1 MLGNVNS
8 EFGNL
13 KKVLLS
19 RPEYLKIMQPINVI
33 QEKHVQKNID
43 KAVAC
48 KEHDEFVNVLRTEGV
63 EVVLADIHE
72 KFPNT
77 VNTRDLGVTT
87 PKGIVFGRFYS
98 PYRWGEQR
106 LAEQTF
112 NRYQVD
118 IFETHTS
125 GTFEGGD
132 FMYIDNKTA
141 AVGTGIRTNKKG
153 VDQLR
158 KTFNDLDTEIFTV
171 DFEEKYLHL
180 DMILNVVGE
189 KVAVICEEAL
199 PNHIIQ
205 TLKEKNFTLINVSEE
220 DVFLHKCN
228 LLSIGNNTIISHS
241 QATDVNKRLEK
252 LGFKVIELSFKE
264 VLKSGGGPRCM
275 SFPLLREEL

>member
-1 MLGNVNS
+1 
-8 EFGNL
+8 
-13 KKVLLS
+13 
-19 RPEYLKIMQPINVI
+19 
-33 QEKHVQKNID
+33 
-43 KAVAC
+43 
-48 KEHDEFVNVLRTEGV
+48 
-63 EVVLADIHE
+63 
-72 KFPNT
+72 
-77 VNTRDLGVTT
+77 
-87 PKGIVFGRFYS
+87 
-98 PYRWGEQR
+98 
-106 LAEQTF
+106 
-112 NRYQVD
+112 
-118 IFETHTS
+118 
-125 GTFEGGD
+125 
-132 FMYIDNKTA
+132 
-141 AVGTGIRTNKKG
+141 KKG

-158 KTFNDLDTEIFTV
+158 KTFNDLGQEIVTV

-241 QATDVNKRLEK
+241 QATDVNKKLEK

-275 SFPLLREEL
+275 SFPLLREGL